1 MIAFMVSKL
10 SSVSVLSKVEHH
22 GDTYTI
28 RENKKASN
36 PNNLQIMSQLVN
48 EQIKGFNYNGLT
60 IS

>member
-36 PNNLQIMSQLVN
+36 PNNPSNN
-48 EQIKGFNYNGLT
+48 ESTVK
-60 IS
+60 